1 MAATEEMVLDF
12 ANGGEERTLPVG
24 DDGLPVAPVD
34 QQRVERPDL
43 GAIAREAALDPV
55 RANALTATA
64 MGEDERLVIDPPPRG
79 GVTLMGGFIDRS
91 GGRWT
96 EAEVGELRG
105 RDEEEISRAEATED
119 TVRYLDAI
127 LECGVKRIGDLT
139 SRAEIQKA
147 LSGMLLGDR
156 EILLKAIRQATFG
169 DTMRLQV
176 MCPFCSERFQVDY
189 NFRPD
194 TAGGDVPMKAFI
206 AASLDPFDPARRAWR
221 VEVPSGVTVEL
232 RMVDGRAQSLVY
244 APGAVGN
251 KSQGE
256 LNTALLGEVV
266 TSIAGKA
273 VKGLGPILDLSM
285 RDRLS
290 LLKWLAET
298 QFGPQYG
305 DVQQAC
311 SRCGKEFPLVINA
324 RDMFRGE

>member
-156 EILLKAIRQATFG
+156 EIL
-169 DTMRLQV
+169 
-176 MCPFCSERFQVDY
+176 FQVDY